1 MKIRL
6 AKLVDISNISTLY
19 RTLFQT
25 MAELQ
30 IEYYR
35 KADQDVDFL
44 KSVINSDTKDILVAE
59 EDEQIIGFVLVQQLD
74 TPPYACIVPHR
85 YTLLMDIV
93 VSDLYRGQGIG
104 RALIEEAKLWSKR
117 RDSEYIELAVVSQN
131 RSAIEIYKSLQFVEY
146 TKIMRAKI

>member
-44 KSVINSDTKDILVAE
+44 KSVINSDLSC
-59 EDEQIIGFVLVQQLD
+59 
-74 TPPYACIVPHR
+74 YCYRHC
-85 YTLLMDIV
+85 YTTYL
-93 VSDLYRGQGIG
+93 
-104 RALIEEAKLWSKR
+104 
-117 RDSEYIELAVVSQN
+117 
-131 RSAIEIYKSLQFVEY
+131 
-146 TKIMRAKI
+146 

>member
-25 MAELQ
+25 MAVLQ

-74 TPPYACIVPHR
+74 TPPYV
-85 YTLLMDIV
+85 
-93 VSDLYRGQGIG
+93 
-104 RALIEEAKLWSKR
+104 
-117 RDSEYIELAVVSQN
+117 
-131 RSAIEIYKSLQFVEY
+131 
-146 TKIMRAKI
+146 

>member
-35 KADQDVDFL
+35 KADQDVDF
-44 KSVINSDTKDILVAE
+44 
-59 EDEQIIGFVLVQQLD
+59 
-74 TPPYACIVPHR
+74 
-85 YTLLMDIV
+85 
-93 VSDLYRGQGIG
+93 
-104 RALIEEAKLWSKR
+104 
-117 RDSEYIELAVVSQN
+117 
-131 RSAIEIYKSLQFVEY
+131 YK
-146 TKIMRAKI
+146 

>member
-104 RALIEEAKLWSKR
+104 RALI
-117 RDSEYIELAVVSQN
+117 
-131 RSAIEIYKSLQFVEY
+131 RSLSS
-146 TKIMRAKI
+146 

>member
-6 AKLVDISNISTLY
+6 AKLVDICNISTLY

-74 TPPYACIVPHR
+74 TPPYV
-85 YTLLMDIV
+85 
-93 VSDLYRGQGIG
+93 
-104 RALIEEAKLWSKR
+104 
-117 RDSEYIELAVVSQN
+117 
-131 RSAIEIYKSLQFVEY
+131 
-146 TKIMRAKI
+146 

>member
-85 YTLLMDIV
+85 YRTQV
-93 VSDLYRGQGIG
+93 WQ
-104 RALIEEAKLWSKR
+104 RALSFRISR
-117 RDSEYIELAVVSQN
+117 RE
-131 RSAIEIYKSLQFVEY
+131 KSHFP
-146 TKIMRAKI
+146 K

>member
-44 KSVINSDTKDILVAE
+44 KSVINSDNQRARRIRRRADELVSNHSLSAFSFHKHRLDKPTK
-59 EDEQIIGFVLVQQLD
+59 
-74 TPPYACIVPHR
+74 
-85 YTLLMDIV
+85 
-93 VSDLYRGQGIG
+93 
-104 RALIEEAKLWSKR
+104 
-117 RDSEYIELAVVSQN
+117 
-131 RSAIEIYKSLQFVEY
+131 
-146 TKIMRAKI
+146 